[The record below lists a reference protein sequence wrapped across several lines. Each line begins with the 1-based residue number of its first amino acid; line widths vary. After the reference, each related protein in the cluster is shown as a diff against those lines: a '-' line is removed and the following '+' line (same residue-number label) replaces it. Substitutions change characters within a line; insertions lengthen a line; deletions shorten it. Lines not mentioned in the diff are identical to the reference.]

1 MRIVLVGAVE
11 SSQVALRTL
20 VDCGRAP
27 VGVLTLPRDLAG
39 RHSDFADLARPAS
52 KAGAEI
58 VLAADINSAESLEAL
73 RRLSPDLVL
82 VVGWSQ
88 ICGREFR
95 SIAALGA
102 VGFHPSALPKM
113 RGRAVIPW
121 TILRDEKETAS
132 TLFWL
137 DAGTDSGDII
147 AQSFFPV
154 APAETAR
161 SLYARHLANLSA
173 MLPQALTHIAS
184 GTAPR
189 LPQDHSKAT
198 YCARR
203 RPEDGFI
210 DWMGTTAGTLN
221 SFAPSAI
228 LTPEPTA
235 SSKARGWLSA
245 RQSRYCSASSEC
257 RARYKPTRT
266 AASWSPAATAAISW
280 CGPGRV
286 RPCHASTPG
295 SSCADDSRSR
305 LRTACRLFSVRWRS
319 RRRQPHFGLGTDHQS
334 RCQSLRTARGPAR
347 EGWSARRTAR
357 QFERRLRSCAGPEF
371 HWLCGG
377 GAGWG
382 ARLRPGH
389 REGAS
394 LPCGLSAPTE
404 GRDRSH

>member
-39 RHSDFADLARPAS
+39 RHSDFADLARPAI

-210 DWMGTTAGTLN
+210 DWMGTTAGTLRLVRAVGDPYPGAYGVIEGKRMVVREAVAVLQRFIGMPGQIQAHEDGGFVVSCGDGGN
-221 SFAPSAI
+221 I
-228 LTPEPTA
+228 LV
-235 SSKARGWLSA
+235 R
-245 RQSRYCSASSEC
+245 
-257 RARYKPTRT
+257 
-266 AASWSPAATAAISW
+266 SWE
-280 CGPGRV
+280 
-286 RPCHASTPG
+286 
-295 SSCADDSRSR
+295 
-305 LRTACRLFSVRWRS
+305 
-319 RRRQPHFGLGTDHQS
+319 
-334 RCQSLRTARGPAR
+334 GPALPR
-347 EGWSARRTAR
+347 IHAR
-357 QFERRLRSCAGPEF
+357 FELRR
-371 HWLCGG
+371 
-377 GAGWG
+377 
-382 ARLRPGH
+382 
-389 REGAS
+389 
-394 LPCGLSAPTE
+394 
-404 GRDRSH
+404 